1 MSPHK
6 QIKMCVAN
14 QSKAHPLRVVLCAV
28 INQCLIVCGW
38 NGDFFCSVLSRV
50 ELYGD
55 YVERGRSLIMERNLE
70 MESNLASAICSV
82 YEISEVE
89 MKTSSDPDRSGF
101 TKQSKNRTK
110 TKSDRT

>member
-1 MSPHK
+1 M
-6 QIKMCVAN
+6 
-14 QSKAHPLRVVLCAV
+14 
-28 INQCLIVCGW
+28 
-38 NGDFFCSVLSRV
+38 